1 VGDPVSVDRD
11 WSLRAATPQDAEW
24 LADLKAAAMRPD
36 LERLGRWDHG
46 RARARFL
53 ETYVPSTTYIIVLEN
68 EDVGCVTVRPEPD
81 AWWIE
86 HFYLWPRVQGRGIGG
101 QVLQHAMATHRDG
114 RPFMLAMMRDSP
126 ARRLYERHGF
136 TYDYDD
142 RNGVDQIFR
151 RSGDAAAA
159 SASRNH

>member
-1 VGDPVSVDRD
+1 MSVDRD

-86 HFYLWPRVQGRGIGG
+86 HFYLWPRVQAGASVAKFCSMRWRPTGTGG
-101 QVLQHAMATHRDG
+101 LSC
-114 RPFMLAMMRDSP
+114 SP
-126 ARRLYERHGF
+126 
-136 TYDYDD
+136 
-142 RNGVDQIFR
+142 
-151 RSGDAAAA
+151 
-159 SASRNH
+159 